1 MPRPTRHK
9 LTLDKE
15 SIEKHLN
22 ENYALLEQLKA
33 TAVKHY
39 NYVLRLIEELGS
51 DPDEPAKLMLMA
63 QLEQSRNNSLKA
75 FEGYVAKKKELLN
88 LHVTATKNF
97 DELEH
102 KKTTAKKG
110 ATKEE
115 DASLSMKDVDN
126 LEKMEEMIANMMKMS
141 DSLKKG

>member
-9 LTLDKE
+9 LSLSKD

-33 TAVKHY
+33 TAIKHY
-39 NYVLRLIEELGS
+39 NYVLKLIEELGS

-75 FEGYVAKKKELLN
+75 FEGYVTKKKELLN
-88 LHVTATKNF
+88 LHVVATKNY
-97 DELEH
+97 DDLEF
-102 KKTTAKKG
+102 KKSTKKG
-110 ATKEE
+110 LAKEE
-115 DASLSMKDVDN
+115 DASLSITDIDN
-126 LEKMEEMIANMMKMS
+126 MEKMEEMVAKLMNLNKDIKS
-141 DSLKKG
+141 